1 MAIKP
6 EDFKVGELFKKSP
19 DKPKQDLMKG
29 GLPPRRDEIRT
40 EQLAKKGSKGI
51 QRDKTTGGILVRK
64 ENNKQ
69 IPPFIE
75 ENKFV
80 KWDEKPIKGKQI
92 SPRYKSDW
100 VDDGEVLQYE
110 ENQTKFS
117 GETSGYL
124 EKPKYNEEELQK
136 SLDVRVDELIKKKKA
151 EKGPFIL
158 LEKYNNLLAKYEA
171 KVSELEDLRQ
181 KYNTALSEIES
192 LKSRIA
198 ELEVQ
203 LDLAKLQEAAAQN
216 ETQVANTRFTTL
228 LSDFQNAVIAGSK
241 EGVERVSLNAQVRG
255 LQAQKKTL
263 QQLLEVQKAITSQL
277 TTQTAATIA
286 ALQSQVS
293 GAAAE
298 TAAAASGLTP
308 FTGNSAYFGVIKDK
322 PADWTDYDASWTTS
336 MKKPQSGKGGFIKVQ
351 NLRDDG
357 KKIVKVKL
365 TVTDAGGI
373 GTVLGFGSDSA
384 PTSSASVSIAQG
396 ATQEI
401 PFFFRKSIG
410 GKNNPKPK
418 TGFLGGGAKD
428 YTGKFKI
435 EVEFEGGTGNLKQE
449 GLTWKIRKNKG

>member
-1 MAIKP
+1 MAAKP

-64 ENNKQ
+64 KNNKQ
-69 IPPFIE
+69 VRPFRDVPPPI
-75 ENKFV
+75 
-80 KWDEKPIKGKQI
+80 KWNDRPIKGKQI

-100 VDDGEVLQYE
+100 VDDGETLEYDD
-110 ENQTKFS
+110 NQTKFS
-117 GETSGYL
+117 GETSGYI

-136 SLDVRVDELIKKKKA
+136 SLDVKVDELIKKKKP
-151 EKGPFIL
+151 EKGPFVKQKI
-158 LEKYNNLLAKYEA
+158 YNDLLAKYEA
-171 KVSELEDLRQ
+171 LVKVSEDFRQ
-181 KYNTALSEIES
+181 KWNTALSEIES

-203 LDLAKLQEAAAQN
+203 LDLAKLQEASAQN

-263 QQLLEVQKAITSQL
+263 QQLLEVQKAITNQL
-277 TTQTAATIA
+277 T
-286 ALQSQVS
+286 SQVS
-293 GAAAE
+293 GVAAE

-308 FTGNSAYFGVIKDK
+308 FTGNEAYWGVIKDK
-322 PADWTDYDASWTTS
+322 PADWTGFDASWTTS
-336 MKKPQSGKGGFIKVQ
+336 RKNPQSGKGGFIKIQ

-357 KKIVKVKL
+357 KKITKVKL

-373 GTVLGFGSDSA
+373 GPIMGFGSDSSLK
-384 PTSSASVSIAQG
+384 PSANANIEQG

-418 TGFLGGGAKD
+418 RWGNKARD

-435 EVEFEGGTGNLKQE
+435 EVEFEDGTGNLKQE

>member
-1 MAIKP
+1 MAAKP

-51 QRDKTTGGILVRK
+51 QRDKKTGGILVRK
-64 ENNKQ
+64 KNNKQ
-69 IPPFIE
+69 VRPFRDVPPPI
-75 ENKFV
+75 
-80 KWDEKPIKGKQI
+80 KWNDRPIKGKQI

-100 VDDGEVLQYE
+100 VDDGETLEYDD
-110 ENQTKFS
+110 NQTKFS
-117 GETSGYL
+117 GETSGYI

-136 SLDVRVDELIKKKKA
+136 SLDVKVDELIKKKKP
-151 EKGPFIL
+151 EKGPFVKQKI
-158 LEKYNNLLAKYEA
+158 YNDLLAKYEA
-171 KVSELEDLRQ
+171 LVKVSEDFRQ
-181 KYNTALSEIES
+181 KWNTALSEIES

-203 LDLAKLQEAAAQN
+203 LDLAKLQEASAQN

-263 QQLLEVQKAITSQL
+263 QQLLEVQKAITNQL
-277 TTQTAATIA
+277 T
-286 ALQSQVS
+286 SQVS
-293 GAAAE
+293 GVAAE

-308 FTGNSAYFGVIKDK
+308 FTGNEAYWGVIKDK
-322 PADWTDYDASWTTS
+322 PADWTGFDASWTTS
-336 MKKPQSGKGGFIKVQ
+336 RKNPQSGKGGFIKIQ

-357 KKIVKVKL
+357 KKITKVKL

-373 GTVLGFGSDSA
+373 GPIMGFGSDSSLK
-384 PTSSASVSIAQG
+384 PSANTNIEQG

-418 TGFLGGGAKD
+418 GWTNKARD

-435 EVEFEGGTGNLKQE
+435 EVEFEDGTGNLKQE

>member
-1 MAIKP
+1 MAAKP

-64 ENNKQ
+64 KNNKQ
-69 IPPFIE
+69 VRPFRDIPPPI
-75 ENKFV
+75 
-80 KWDEKPIKGKQI
+80 KWNDRPIKGKQI

-100 VDDGEVLQYE
+100 VDDGETLEYDD
-110 ENQTKFS
+110 NQTKFS
-117 GETSGYL
+117 GETSGYI

-136 SLDVRVDELIKKKKA
+136 SLDVKVDELIKKKKP
-151 EKGPFIL
+151 EKGPFVKQKI
-158 LEKYNNLLAKYEA
+158 YNDLLAKYEA
-171 KVSELEDLRQ
+171 LVKVSEDFRQ
-181 KYNTALSEIES
+181 KWNTALSEIES

-203 LDLAKLQEAAAQN
+203 LDLAKLQEASAQN
-216 ETQVANTRFTTL
+216 QTQVANTRFTTL

-263 QQLLEVQKAITSQL
+263 QQLLEVQKAITNQL
-277 TTQTAATIA
+277 T
-286 ALQSQVS
+286 SQVS
-293 GAAAE
+293 GVAAE

-308 FTGNSAYFGVIKDK
+308 FTGNEAYWGVIKDK
-322 PADWTDYDASWTTS
+322 PADWTGFDASWTTS
-336 MKKPQSGKGGFIKVQ
+336 RKNPQSGKGGFIKIQ

-357 KKIVKVKL
+357 KKITKVKL
-365 TVTDAGGI
+365 TVTEDGGI
-373 GTVLGFGSDSA
+373 GPIMGFGSDASLKPSA
-384 PTSSASVSIAQG
+384 DVNIEQG

-418 TGFLGGGAKD
+418 KWYTSAKD

-435 EVEFEGGTGNLKQE
+435 EVEFEDGTGNLKQE

>member
-1 MAIKP
+1 MAAKP

-51 QRDKTTGGILVRK
+51 QRDKKTGGILVRK
-64 ENNKQ
+64 KNNKQ
-69 IPPFIE
+69 VRPFRDVPPPI
-75 ENKFV
+75 
-80 KWDEKPIKGKQI
+80 KWNDRPIKGKQI

-100 VDDGEVLQYE
+100 VDDGETLEYDD
-110 ENQTKFS
+110 NQTKFS
-117 GETSGYL
+117 GETSGYI
-124 EKPKYNEEELQK
+124 EKPKYNEEELKK
-136 SLDVRVDELIKKKKA
+136 SLDVKVDELIKKKKP
-151 EKGPFIL
+151 EKGPFVKQKI
-158 LEKYNNLLAKYEA
+158 YNDLLAKYEA
-171 KVSELEDLRQ
+171 LVKVSEDFRQ
-181 KYNTALSEIES
+181 KWNTALSEIES

-203 LDLAKLQEAAAQN
+203 LDLAKLQEASAQN

-263 QQLLEVQKAITSQL
+263 QQLLEVQKAITNQL
-277 TTQTAATIA
+277 T
-286 ALQSQVS
+286 SQVS
-293 GAAAE
+293 GVAAE

-308 FTGNSAYFGVIKDK
+308 FTGNEAYWGVIKDK
-322 PADWTDYDASWTTS
+322 PADWTGFDASWTTS
-336 MKKPQSGKGGFIKVQ
+336 RKNPQSGKGGFIKIQ

-357 KKIVKVKL
+357 KKITKVKL
-365 TVTDAGGI
+365 TVTDDGGI
-373 GTVLGFGSDSA
+373 GSIMGFGSDSSLK
-384 PTSSASVSIAQG
+384 PSATASIAQG

-410 GKNNPKPK
+410 GKNSPKPK
-418 TGFLGGGAKD
+418 NYGNKARD
-428 YTGKFKI
+428 YSGKFKI
-435 EVEFEGGTGNLKQE
+435 EIEFEDGTGNQKIE
-449 GLTWKIRKNKG
+449 GLTWKIRKNKKG

>member
-6 EDFKVGELFKKSP
+6 EDFKVGELFKKYP
-19 DKPKQDLMKG
+19 DNHKQDLMKR
-29 GLPPRRDEIRT
+29 GLPTRRDEIRT
-40 EQLAKKGSKGI
+40 EQLVKKGSKGI

-136 SLDVRVDELIKKKKA
+136 SLDVKVDELIKKKKA

-181 KYNTALSEIES
+181 QLNTALSEIES

-198 ELEVQ
+198 ELDVQ

-216 ETQVANTRFTTL
+216 ETQVANDRFTTL

-241 EGVERVSLNAQVRG
+241 EGIERVSLNAQVRG

-263 QQLLEVQKAITSQL
+263 QQLLEVQKAITNQL
-277 TTQTAATIA
+277 T
-286 ALQSQVS
+286 SQVS

-384 PTSSASVSIAQG
+384 PTPSASVSIAQG
-396 ATQEI
+396 ATQQI

>member
-1 MAIKP
+1 MAAKP

-51 QRDKTTGGILVRK
+51 KRDKKTGGILVRK
-64 ENNKQ
+64 KNNKQ
-69 IPPFIE
+69 VRPFRDE
-75 ENKFV
+75 KPFK
-80 KWDEKPIKGKQI
+80 KWNEKPIKGKQI

-100 VDDGEVLQYE
+100 VDDGEEIEYDD
-110 ENQTKFS
+110 NQTKFS

-136 SLDVRVDELIKKKKA
+136 SLDVKVDELIKKKKP

-158 LEKYNNLLAKYEA
+158 LSKYTKLLKEYDL
-171 KVSELEDLRQ
+171 KVIELEDLRQ
-181 KYNTALSEIES
+181 KYNDALSEIES
-192 LKSRIA
+192 LKSKIA

-203 LDLAKLQEAAAQN
+203 LDLAKLQEASAQN
-216 ETQVANTRFTTL
+216 ETQVANNRFTTL

-277 TTQTAATIA
+277 TVQTE

-293 GAAAE
+293 GVAAE
-298 TAAAASGLTP
+298 AAAAGSGLTP
-308 FTGNSAYFGVIKDK
+308 FTGNEAYWGVIKDK
-322 PADWTDYDASWTTS
+322 PADWQGFDASWTTS
-336 MKKPQSGKGGFIKVQ
+336 RKNPQSGKGGFIKIQ

-357 KKIVKVKL
+357 KKITKVKL
-365 TVTDAGGI
+365 TVTDDGGI
-373 GTVLGFGSDSA
+373 GSIMGFGSDSSLK
-384 PTSSASVSIAQG
+384 PSATASIAQG

-410 GKNNPKPK
+410 GKNSPKPK
-418 TGFLGGGAKD
+418 NWGNKARD

-435 EVEFEGGTGNLKQE
+435 EIEFEDGTGNLKQE